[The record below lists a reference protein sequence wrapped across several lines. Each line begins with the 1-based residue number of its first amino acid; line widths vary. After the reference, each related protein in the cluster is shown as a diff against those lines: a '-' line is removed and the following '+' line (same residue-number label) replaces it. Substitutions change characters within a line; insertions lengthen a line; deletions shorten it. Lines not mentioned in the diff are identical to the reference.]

1 VVLIVIDT
9 CPAPSPGATRTPL
22 RTWARSST
30 QAASCIRALAHILWV
45 HHVPLEGERMR
56 GHGALLGAMDTT
68 LHVVKADRVRT
79 ATVVK
84 ANDSEEGANIAFT
97 LESVTIGVDSDG
109 TETTAPIVVPAEPAT
124 EKAPTSPKGKMSDR
138 QRLALKALTDAT
150 LSGGKPAPADYQL
163 PVGIQVVRGDDWR
176 EELFSRG
183 ILERAASNPRADFK
197 RIRESLAARNLI
209 GVRNDDVWAC
219 SRV

>member
-1 VVLIVIDT
+1 
-9 CPAPSPGATRTPL
+9 
-22 RTWARSST
+22 
-30 QAASCIRALAHILWV
+30 
-45 HHVPLEGERMR
+45 
-56 GHGALLGAMDTT
+56 
-68 LHVVKADRVRT
+68 VVKTDRIRT

-84 ANDSEEGANIAFT
+84 ANDSEEGASIAFT

-109 TETTAPIVVPAEPAT
+109 IETTAPIVVPADAPT
-124 EKAPTSPKGKMSDR
+124 EKASTSPKGKMSDR

-150 LSGGKPAPADYQL
+150 LTSGKPAPAAYQL
-163 PVGIQVVRGDDWR
+163 PAGIQVVPGDDWR
-176 EELFSRG
+176 EELFRRG
-183 ILERAASNPRADFK
+183 ILERAAANPRADFK